1 MNTLTGM
8 RANSCALLFGFCLKE
23 SVNAHCG
30 IFNRT
35 ACSLLAEKT
44 SDVVIRKNFVVR
56 HGIIRPLLPTM
67 YGSALNLICC

>member
-1 MNTLTGM
+1 MNTLTWM
-8 RANSCALLFGFCLKE
+8 CANSRALLFGFLLKE
-23 SVNAHCG
+23 SVDAHCR

-56 HGIIRPLLPTM
+56 HGIILEATASCRVWECVAQT
-67 YGSALNLICC
+67 